1 MIKTLQKNPLF
12 NFEDELLREIEETGT
27 LKEYKSGEM
36 LMEIGDYVK
45 AMPLLLQGSVKI
57 LRVDK
62 DGDELLLY
70 FLESGDTCA
79 MTLSCCL
86 GQTQSEI
93 RAVVERDATVIMIP
107 IAKMEE
113 WTSKY
118 KSWRNF
124 VFESYHSR
132 LTEMLDAIDTIAF
145 LNMDQRLMKYL
156 RDKAMINQNE
166 ILQVTHQQI
175 AYELHT
181 SRVVISRLLKKLEIE
196 GKLELYRNSIKVID
210 L

>member
-1 MIKTLQKNPLF
+1 MLESLKKNSLF
-12 NFEDELLREIEETGT
+12 NFEEDLLKEIEETGT
-27 LKEYKSGEM
+27 LKNFREGDK
-36 LMEIGDYVK
+36 LIEIGDYVT
-45 AMPLLLQGSVKI
+45 AMPLLLNGAIKI
-57 LRVDK
+57 LREDK

-86 GQTQSEI
+86 GQTRSEI
-93 RAVVERDATVIMIP
+93 RAVAERDATVIMIP

-132 LTEMLDAIDTIAF
+132 LTEMLDTIDTIAF

-166 ILQVTHQQI
+166 MLQVTHQQI

-196 GKLELYRNSIKVID
+196 GKIELQRNSIKVVD